1 MSRKKFK
8 MHSNNGKRLYIG
20 KILFDKYNFINFKK
34 ITELYNK
41 YIFNDNA
48 DNV

>member
-1 MSRKKFK
+1 MEKDF
-8 MHSNNGKRLYIG
+8 IQE